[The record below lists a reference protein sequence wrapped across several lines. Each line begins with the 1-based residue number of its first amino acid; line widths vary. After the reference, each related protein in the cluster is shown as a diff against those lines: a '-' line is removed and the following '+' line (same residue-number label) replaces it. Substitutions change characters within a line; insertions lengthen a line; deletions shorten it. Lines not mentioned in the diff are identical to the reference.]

1 MSVFTLHS
9 TVLADYRDC
18 VRSFFTVA
26 DDRAR
31 EYVERALVE
40 EVRLWPD
47 FLLEVSPSY
56 VRRETVDQLAARGAL
71 QEGTARFFRTAEGQA
86 YQLYQHQIE
95 ALDLASQRQS
105 YVHDPGGARGLPSDF
120 AGDRASEVREA

>member
-1 MSVFTLHS
+1 MSVFDLHS
-9 TVLADYRDC
+9 TVLTDYRDL

-47 FLLEVSPSY
+47 FLLQVSPSY
-56 VRRETVDQLAARGAL
+56 VRTDTV
-71 QEGTARFFRTAEGQA
+71 
-86 YQLYQHQIE
+86 E
-95 ALDLASQRQS
+95 ALA
-105 YVHDPGGARGLPSDF
+105 GRGELH
-120 AGDRASEVREA
+120 GDRAWPQGRRQATGSDF

>member
-1 MSVFTLHS
+1 MSVFDLHS
-9 TVLADYRDC
+9 TVLTDYRDF

-47 FLLEVSPSY
+47 FLLQVSPSY
-56 VRRETVDQLAARGAL
+56 VRTDTVEALAGRGELHGDRRQGHPLAGRSRSTDVSREKEFLL
-71 QEGTARFFRTAEGQA
+71 ARFSLLAQLVIFR
-86 YQLYQHQIE
+86 
-95 ALDLASQRQS
+95 
-105 YVHDPGGARGLPSDF
+105 
-120 AGDRASEVREA
+120 